1 MAYRNKYDKDGSA
14 FVLGES
20 AENSFVNAA
29 EKNGMIA
36 TAGSRQ
42 DEFDHID
49 FYVSKDNL
57 NFSVEVKSRK
67 KIKRGDSSVNDELIW
82 IEFKNVRGKRG
93 WLYGGADALAFERE
107 HDFVIVD
114 RKLLARL
121 CERLC
126 DLTQLNANV
135 KIPLYTAYQR
145 YGRQDILSLIKMSD
159 ILTNIKHVTLP
170 K

>member
-1 MAYRNKYDKDGSA
+1 MAYRNKYDKDGSSFA
-14 FVLGES
+14 LGES
-20 AENSFVNAA
+20 AENSFTSAA
-29 EKNGMIA
+29 QKNGMSV
-36 TAGSRQ
+36 TVGSQQ
-42 DEFDHID
+42 DEFNHID
-49 FYVSKDNL
+49 FHVSKDNL

-67 KIKRGDSSVNDELIW
+67 KIKRGDTSVNDELIW

-126 DLTQLNANV
+126 DLTQLNTNV
-135 KIPLYTAYQR
+135 KMPLYTAYQR
-145 YGRQDILSLIKMSD
+145 HGRQDILSLIKMSD